1 MTLQPSLLIPML
13 PYNSLSPGFIVLEK
27 TVGFESL
34 NYNFLPSL
42 AYSAIIA
49 VLPAADAGLL
59 MALQA
64 DPAIAC

>member
-13 PYNSLSPGFIVLEK
+13 PYNSLCPGFIALEK
-27 TVGFESL
+27 TVVFENL
-34 NYNFLPSL
+34 NYYFLPSL
-42 AYSAIIA
+42 AHSSIIA